1 MPSNNAKNTPEFR
14 EKTAQY
20 VVENRKSATSIAEE
34 IGIDKNAVCNWARAH
49 RRKKPAQLLGRKRDP

>member
-34 IGIDKNAVCNWARAH
+34 IGIDKYATGQEH
-49 RRKKPAQLLGRKRDP
+49 TEEKKPAQLLGRKRDP